1 MKIVDVCAFYSPRG
15 GGVKTYVEQKLAI
28 AEQSGQ
34 DITILA
40 PADGNATIRLGPR
53 SRIRTLGSPRFPLDR
68 KYWYFND
75 EPALHAALDALDPD
89 FVEVSSPWRSP
100 LMVARWRP
108 GTPKALIMH
117 ADPLS
122 AYAYRWLEPLVSR
135 EAIDRRFVRYW
146 DHLRK
151 LGQAYDAVVCASDDL
166 ALRLKAGGVRNV
178 VTVPMGVEPHR
189 FSASKRNAGLRARLL
204 ALCGLDPEAT
214 LLVAAGRLAP
224 EKRVSMLV
232 EAVTMAGRDRRIGLA
247 IFGEGREAANIL
259 RAIGGNPHIR
269 LFRPER
275 DREKF
280 AEMLAS
286 ADAFVHGCEAE
297 TFCMTAAE
305 ASASGV
311 PVIVPDRGGA
321 ADFGRGN
328 KGLPYRAA
336 DRRDLVRAILSLPDR
351 FVAQASG
358 KADRAMDDHFATLF
372 CIYKNLKAHRVG
384 QLPDS
389 KGSAFFTSTVRP
401 SPGIG
406 SALDLEWGSEP

>member
-28 AEQSGQ
+28 AEQTRQ

-40 PADGNATIRLGPR
+40 PADGNATIELGPR
-53 SRIRTLGSPRFPLDR
+53 SRIRTLASPRFPVDR

-89 FVEVSSPWRSP
+89 LVEVSSPWRSP

-108 GTPKALIMH
+108 DTPKALIMH

-135 EAIDRRFVRYW
+135 EAIDRQFVRYW
-146 DHLRK
+146 DHLRM
-151 LGQAYDAVVCASDDL
+151 LGEAYDAVVCASDDL
-166 ALRLKAGGVRNV
+166 ALRLKAGGVGNV

-189 FSASKRNAGLRARLL
+189 FSPSKRNARLRARLL
-204 ALCGLDPEAT
+204 AQCSLDPEAT

-232 EAVTMAGRDRRIGLA
+232 EAVTMAGHDRRFGLA
-247 IFGEGREAANIL
+247 IFGEGREAASIL

-280 AEMLAS
+280 AGLLAS

-321 ADFGRGN
+321 ADFG
-328 KGLPYRAA
+328 KGAAGLSYRAA
-336 DRRDLVRAILSLPDR
+336 DRTDLVRAILALPDR
-351 FVAQASG
+351 FVPRTDGTTA
-358 KADRAMDDHFATLF
+358 RAMDDHFATLF
-372 CIYKNLKAHRVG
+372 GLYETLVARRPEPRRESG
-384 QLPDS
+384 GSPLPDTRRAP
-389 KGSAFFTSTVRP
+389 GRP
-401 SPGIG
+401 
-406 SALDLEWGSEP
+406 